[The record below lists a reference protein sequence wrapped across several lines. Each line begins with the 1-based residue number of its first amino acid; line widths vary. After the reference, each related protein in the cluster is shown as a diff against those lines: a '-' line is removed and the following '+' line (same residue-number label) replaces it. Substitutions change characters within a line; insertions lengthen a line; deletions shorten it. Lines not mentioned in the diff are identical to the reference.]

1 MRLDLLSRLYAGPG
15 PYAAVYL
22 DTTSAVEDA
31 ARQIELRWRGL
42 RANLAEQGADQETL
56 AAMDDVVGTDH
67 GAGDGQVVIAAH
79 GRVLLNQWLP
89 HPPRRDVADWSRLP
103 HVMPLLVQLA
113 DTVPYVLVVSDRLG
127 ADITAYGDFG
137 ERELEREVE
146 GSTYELHKVSVG
158 GWAQRKYENRSENR
172 WETNARGV
180 AAEVSAMAERVDA
193 RLIIAAGE
201 VRAVT
206 YLTEH
211 LPTAL
216 QGRLVSVDEG
226 GRAAG
231 SSEESLAVR
240 VQRLVAEA
248 AVREALSAVEE
259 LEEELGQHDRA
270 VQGMAATVEALRRAQ
285 PGTIFLPAGD
295 DVGRLYVGAQAMELA
310 TDPRELTD
318 LGVTGV
324 WEDRADAAIVRAA
337 VATSA
342 ELILLPGDQ
351 TSLAEGVGA
360 LLRYAD
366 AATPA

>member
-1 MRLDLLSRLYAGPG
+1 MRLDLLSQLYAGPG

-42 RANLAEQGADQETL
+42 RADLAEKGADGATL
-56 AAMDDVVGTDH
+56 AAMDDVVGADH
-67 GAGDGQVVIAAH
+67 GAGDGQVVVAAR
-79 GRVLLNQWLP
+79 GAVLLNQWLP
-89 HPPRRDVADWSRLP
+89 HPPRRDLADWSRLP
-103 HVMPLLVQLA
+103 HVMPLLAQLA
-113 DTVPYVLVVSDRLG
+113 DTVPYVLVVSDRIG

-146 GSTYELHKVSVG
+146 GSTYELHKVSKG

-180 AAEVSAMAERVDA
+180 AAEVAAMAERVGA

-216 QGRLVSVDEG
+216 KDRLVGVDEG

-248 AVREALSAVEE
+248 AVREAMSDVAK

-270 VQGMAATVEALRRAQ
+270 VQGMAGTVEALRRAQ
-285 PGTIFLPAGD
+285 AEKVFLTSGEHA
-295 DVGRLYVGAQAMELA
+295 GRLYVGPEAMQLA
-310 TDPRELTD
+310 TEPRELTD
-318 LGVTGV
+318 LGASEV
-324 WEDRADAAIVRAA
+324 WEDRADAAVIRAA

-342 ELILLPGDQ
+342 ELVLLPGGQ
-351 TSLAEGVGA
+351 TSLADGLGA
-360 LLRYAD
+360 LLRYSD
-366 AATPA
+366 AATPS